1 MSDGGLSR
9 EEFQVLRKSVSGF
22 CEGSDRQTLMRL
34 YEYGY
39 INGGNRITDSGM
51 EALVPY
57 KVDNAVIL
65 AAGMAK
71 RFLPLSAYMPKGLF
85 QVKGEVLIERQ
96 IRQLQETGIT
106 EIVIVTGYQEDKFEY
121 LADTYGIKLISN
133 PEYETAN
140 NISSVWYARS
150 YLKNTYIL
158 GSDNWYGSNIFEKY
172 EYEPYYSRVFSRD
185 YVDEY
190 CIDMNE
196 GYIEKIR
203 KGGRNTWYTLGE
215 IYFDRRLSAMV
226 LEDLQKEYQADD
238 AVRAMII
245 DLYCMRHID
254 RYRFYTK
261 EREKGVISEFDTMEE
276 LMEFDPRF
284 GRFASE
290 VMKRKGED
298 KK

>member
-9 EEFQVLRKSVSGF
+9 EEFQVLRKSASGF

-140 NISSVWYARS
+140 NISSVWY
-150 YLKNTYIL
+150 
-158 GSDNWYGSNIFEKY
+158 
-172 EYEPYYSRVFSRD
+172 
-185 YVDEY
+185 DEY

-196 GYIEKIR
+196 GYIEKIK

-245 DLYCMRHID
+245 DLYCIRHID